1 MHVHFPFRPQNKLKI
16 PATFPKF
23 RKSDKGTIYKKP
35 HETPYTVIPTKKSWF
50 PAKKKPK
57 DRRLWPIAIDVLG
70 QLSHKAIGS
79 STGLAQ
85 YHSIPMSRKSVGRI
99 DDDV

>member
-1 MHVHFPFRPQNKLKI
+1 MSINFPFRPQNKLKI

-23 RKSDKGTIYKKP
+23 TKSDKGTIYKNP
-35 HETPYTVIPTKKSWF
+35 YETPYSSCEKELVSGE
-50 PAKKKPK
+50 KKPK
-57 DRRLWPIAIDVLG
+57 DRHLWPIAIDVLG

-85 YHSIPMSRKSVGRI
+85 YQWVANL
-99 DDDV
+99 